1 MRGRYGPPMV
11 EGAGV
16 VVVGSVNVDHVVVAA
31 SLPARGETVLAG
43 DLARHGGGKGANAAV
58 AAARL
63 GATVRLVAAVGDDQ
77 LGADALAELEA
88 EGVDTA
94 AVARVPGATTGA
106 ALIVVDEAGENQIA
120 VAGGANRRLDAGA
133 VRAALDGRLEAA
145 DVVLVNCEIP
155 LAAIA
160 AAVQAARSAG
170 ARTVLNPAPVIDGLA
185 ALLGEGPLV
194 TPTAGEARVLAGESE
209 PAAAARALAARTGAP
224 VVVTLGGDGVL
235 LVGGPDAE
243 PRRLPAG
250 RTAQAV
256 VDTTGA
262 GDAFN
267 GALAAELAR
276 GAGLEAAV
284 GLALQAAAHAV
295 QVHGAREG
303 MPTRAALAPA
313 A

>member
-1 MRGRYGPPMV
+1 MV

-16 VVVGSVNVDHVVVAA
+16 VVVGSVNVDHVVVAP

-63 GATVRLVAAVGDDQ
+63 GARVRLVAAVGDDP
-77 LGADALAELEA
+77 LGEEALAELEA
-88 EGVDTA
+88 EGIDTA
-94 AVARVPGATTGA
+94 AVARVTGAVTGA

-120 VAGGANRRLDAGA
+120 VAAGANRRLGADA
-133 VRAALDGRLEAA
+133 VRAALDGLGPA
-145 DVVLVNCEIP
+145 DVVLVSCEIP
-155 LAAIA
+155 PAAIA
-160 AAVQAARSAG
+160 AAVRAARAAG
-170 ARTVLNPAPVIDGLA
+170 ARAVLNPAPVVDGLA
-185 ALLGEGPLV
+185 ALLDEGPLL
-194 TPTAGEARVLAGESE
+194 TPNAGEARALSGKAD
-209 PAAAARALAARTGAP
+209 PAAAARALAERTGAP

-235 LVGGPDAE
+235 VLAGPDAE
-243 PRRLPAG
+243 PQRLPAG
-250 RTAQAV
+250 RTAGPV

-262 GDAFN
+262 GDTFN

-284 GLALQAAAHAV
+284 GLALQAAGHAV

-303 MPTRAALAPA
+303 MPSRTALAPA
-313 A
+313 